1 MAKLK
6 KAVKA
11 IGVIANPKAA
21 VAKAVAGNIMGPKGQ
36 ARRAKRRTRR
46 AARKASAMGGQQ
58 RKLYVHGG
66 EVMPTAKPN

>member
-1 MAKLK
+1 
-6 KAVKA
+6 
-11 IGVIANPKAA
+11 
-21 VAKAVAGNIMGPKGQ
+21 MGPKGQ

-58 RKLYVHGG
+58 RKLYVYGG